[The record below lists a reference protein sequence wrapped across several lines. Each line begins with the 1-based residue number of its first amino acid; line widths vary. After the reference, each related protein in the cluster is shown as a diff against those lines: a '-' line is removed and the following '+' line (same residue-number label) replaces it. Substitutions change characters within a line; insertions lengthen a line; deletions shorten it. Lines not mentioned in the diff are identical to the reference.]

1 LKFKTWKI
9 WLKSKPWILKWFII
23 LVLLRPIID
32 NLYFLKNISPFLSP
46 LYIVGVL
53 TPILVI
59 FALAK
64 RPKPIHSKLD
74 TYFKIWSVF
83 LLIGIFFVILFDPLT
98 LDSFEFLLKLSIPIY
113 IYFFA
118 RIFIQ
123 NKQDLDGILT
133 TFLYSGIFV
142 AAILLYEVFF
152 GAIRIVESR
161 GMERIQGSFG
171 DVVSYGIYLSFCFLI
186 VTYFYFSRKGELPKM
201 KRIRTV
207 IIVGVLCVLT
217 LLNIHHV
224 ASYTIFLGILL
235 LFLVFNFRANK
246 GAAFVLSFL
255 LFIIFYLFAQ
265 PIIEEKITPLLETD
279 IEVYEGEQDSDRL
292 MHGRMGRWTAMMETF
307 TNENIFA
314 QCFGYPTTLKYSY
327 HYVGVGSHND
337 FVRILFLSGYFG
349 LFYYLVVLVIFYNR
363 AKKLFIATKYLAF
376 GTLGI
381 LMLYSISIVPTYYPP
396 FMYVVM
402 SVFAYVALPKT
413 SNQPPPFGRT
423 GVGQTSNLKP

>member
-1 LKFKTWKI
+1 MKYRDWKI

-32 NLYFLKNISPFLSP
+32 NFYFLKNISPFLSP

-53 TPILVI
+53 TPILI
-59 FALAK
+59 IIAISK
-64 RPKPIHSKLD
+64 TPKPIRSKLD
-74 TYFKIWSVF
+74 KYFKIWSVF
-83 LLIGIFFVILFDPLT
+83 VVIGIFFVILFDPLSV
-98 LDSFEFLLKLSIPIY
+98 DSLEYLLKLSIPIY

-118 RIFIQ
+118 RRFIQ
-123 NKQDLDGILT
+123 SKRDLDGILT

-142 AAILLYEVFF
+142 AVILLYELFF
-152 GAIRIVESR
+152 GAIRVVESR

-186 VTYFYFSRKGELPKM
+186 ATYFYFSRKGEVPKF

-207 IIVGVLCVLT
+207 FIVGALCVLT

-235 LFLVFNFRANK
+235 LFMVFNFRANM
-246 GAAFVLSFL
+246 GAAFILSFM
-255 LFIIFYLFAQ
+255 LFLVFYLFAQ
-265 PIIEEKITPLLETD
+265 PIIEEKIAPLLETD
-279 IEVYEGEQDSDRL
+279 IEVYEGDQDSDRL
-292 MHGRMGRWTAMMETF
+292 MHGRVGRWTGMFETF

-314 QCFGYPTTLKYSY
+314 QFFGYPITLKYSY
-327 HYVGVGSHND
+327 HFVGVGSHND
-337 FVRILFLSGYFG
+337 YVRILFLSGYFG
-349 LFYYLVVLVIFYNR
+349 LFYYLTLLIIFFNR
-363 AKKLFIATKYLAF
+363 AKKLAISASKYLAF

-402 SVFAYVALPKT
+402 SVFAFVALPK
-413 SNQPPPFGRT
+413 QLQ
-423 GVGQTSNLKP
+423 V